1 MSQNKQRLSWLE
13 MLKVNQR
20 AYLLFYKRYPRM
32 ILSRF
37 ALIIWKALTP
47 YVGIYFSALIIEEL
61 AGAKNPGRIRFL
73 VLLTLFLIAAGS
85 LVTALLEKWKNVQS
99 AGMWLKIKKILS
111 EKLFE
116 TDYVNLNETKN
127 MELYSAI
134 CQNHNSAGWG
144 LYRTLEDCEALCQ
157 TVIVILGGASLTL
170 SLFTSQV
177 PESAGK
183 YTILNNPLFVILIAL
198 IMLAVTCISP
208 VLAGKAGRYLTSL
221 ADIHNLGNR
230 MFSYYGHLGYDTKK
244 AADMRIYRQDKICE
258 KYNLNKESTFG
269 SRGVFARYQKGPVGF
284 YLAGASA
291 VSGIFTGIAYVFVC
305 LKAWAGDTACRS
317 VIARR
322 MIARCDRCLRHEN
335 TILVAPHFLLRNA
348 HLDVCISDIIGRAVI
363 GRIEV
368 NRVEI
373 SLCFVL
379 DRLQKC
385 LRRLLLVDAPAV
397 IAARIQVNGRAK
409 TRFEGMRQPEGVR
422 LIRHMA
428 HKSCRF
434 VLRNRVGSILPL
446 YEPAL

>member
-20 AYLLFYKRYPRM
+20 AYLLFYKMYPRM

-258 KYNLNKESTFG
+258 KYNLNK
-269 SRGVFARYQKGPVGF
+269 
-284 YLAGASA
+284 
-291 VSGIFTGIAYVFVC
+291 
-305 LKAWAGDTACRS
+305 
-317 VIARR
+317 
-322 MIARCDRCLRHEN
+322 
-335 TILVAPHFLLRNA
+335 
-348 HLDVCISDIIGRAVI
+348 
-363 GRIEV
+363 
-368 NRVEI
+368 
-373 SLCFVL
+373 
-379 DRLQKC
+379 
-385 LRRLLLVDAPAV
+385 
-397 IAARIQVNGRAK
+397 
-409 TRFEGMRQPEGVR
+409 
-422 LIRHMA
+422 
-428 HKSCRF
+428 
-434 VLRNRVGSILPL
+434 
-446 YEPAL
+446 